1 MNVKF
6 AAKEDRDCNGAV
18 MVIDLIS
25 KSFFF
30 FKLLPLYGLFENM
43 HSIDYIDPDL
53 LTEALIFVRNT

>member
-25 KSFFF
+25 KSFF